1 MLYRRHFVIRLRAQ
15 TEQFLVSCGSQET
28 FLDWLEALSAAVDL
42 SPALEERSLPRYQTI
57 PRRRRRRRPSLVAQE
72 QQEAIIRR
80 NFPNIG
86 EAAQQQLAAA
96 VIAARNR
103 NGARTPLRA
112 EAASSHR
119 PSLAQ
124 ESISE
129 QDLRDLQLEITPSP
143 PPLPRTRPQQPQSR
157 RPTQPQQEE
166 NCFSESGK
174 WAPAQNF
181 TAEAN
186 MRYARRCMAILCGDA
201 PRQSDYIIKDG
212 KRYKLSWE
220 KKEMVLE
227 EKNVIGTAVPSL
239 PPTYEEVAGGDI
251 GITSIGSSSRLIQ
264 GPE

>member
-1 MLYRRHFVIRLRAQ
+1 M
-15 TEQFLVSCGSQET
+15 

-57 PRRRRRRRPSLVAQE
+57 PRRRRRRRSAPAT
-72 QQEAIIRR
+72 QEAIIRR

-103 NGARTPLRA
+103 NNTPNPLRA
-112 EAASSHR
+112 GAASSHR

-143 PPLPRTRPQQPQSR
+143 PPLPQARPQQPQSR
-157 RPTQPQQEE
+157 RPPRPQQEEE

-174 WAPAQNF
+174 WAPAQNI

-227 EKNVIGTAVPSL
+227 EKPVIRTEFPPP
-239 PPTYEEVAGGDI
+239 PPTYEEVAGGRI
-251 GITSIGSSSRLIQ
+251 GITLIGSSSRLI
-264 GPE
+264 